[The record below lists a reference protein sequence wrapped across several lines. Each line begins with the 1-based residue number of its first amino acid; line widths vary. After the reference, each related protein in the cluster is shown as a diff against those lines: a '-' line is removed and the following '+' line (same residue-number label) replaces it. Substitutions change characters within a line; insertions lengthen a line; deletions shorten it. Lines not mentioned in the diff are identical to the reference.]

1 MSVLLKRALC
11 VGAMLLI
18 GLAFG
23 RAASFRFQE
32 KTKAIYDQ
40 CRAELSKLGI
50 TRTQAKVKYFTPE
63 IAMVSAACL
72 PPGGAGQV
80 VIRGK
85 FAPGT
90 KFVFENDNIETV
102 TESLTGGEYRATVKA
117 APGIGPQ
124 SAGVVAITPVTG
136 LSARHERAASVGGK
150 YEWTMDAANGWRIIA
165 RSTGTGCAEHGAP
178 HDMQFFRKGESAP
191 FEKRAATLHHSV
203 YERENFNFDISRQD
217 AKTQSQAD
225 DMQTLVKQM
234 MDPNLSDAQREQI
247 MQRVQKAQEQM
258 VAAAQKM
265 ADPNYAKQM
274 QAQEDQFGCSGIFL
288 QEQGGSLTGRLR
300 CSDKVGSRIGLTGA
314 VKYLGR

>member
-1 MSVLLKRALC
+1 MSVLLKRTLC
-11 VGAMLLI
+11 IAAVALI

-40 CRAELSKLGI
+40 CRAELAKLGI
-50 TRTQAKVKYFTPE
+50 TRDQAKVKYFTPE
-63 IAMVSAACL
+63 ISMVSAACL
-72 PPGGAGQV
+72 PPGGTGQV
-80 VIRGK
+80 VIKGK

-102 TESLTGGEYRATVKA
+102 TESLAGGEYRATVKA

-136 LSARHERAASVGGK
+136 LSVRHDRVASVGGK
-150 YEWTMDAANGWRIIA
+150 YEWIMDAANGWRIVA
-165 RSTGTGCAEHGAP
+165 NSTGAGCAERGAP
-178 HDMQFFRKGESAP
+178 HEVRFFRKGESAP

-203 YERENFNFDISRQD
+203 YERENFNFDISEQD
-217 AKTQSQAD
+217 AATQSQAD
-225 DMQTLVKQM
+225 DMQALVKQM
-234 MDPNLSDAQREQI
+234 TDPNLSDAQREQV
-247 MQRVQKAQEQM
+247 MKKVEVAQQRMMAGV
-258 VAAAQKM
+258 QKM
-265 ADPNYAKQM
+265 ANPDYARQL
-274 QAQEDQFGCSGIFL
+274 QAQRDQFGCSRIFL

-300 CSDKVGSRIGLTGA
+300 CSDKVGTQIGLTGA